1 MREGPCSMTSSFA
14 YRLGMARCEDTDEQL
29 AFLRTFG
36 LGIKLLRVARG
47 FSQQALAEAAGL
59 HRTFVG
65 RLERG
70 QHGVNVAELP
80 QLARALGVP
89 ARELIPV
96 LDEVDG
102 RD

>member
-1 MREGPCSMTSSFA
+1 MTSSFA
-14 YRLGMARCEDTDEQL
+14 YRLGMARCEDTDEDV

-36 LGIKLLRVARG
+36 LGIKLLRVACG
-47 FSQQALAEAAGL
+47 LSQQALAEAAGL

-70 QHGVNVAELP
+70 QHGLNVAELP

-89 ARELIPV
+89 PRDLIPV
-96 LDEVDG
+96 LEEADR